1 MPKITGYKV
10 LNLSDS
16 IGTKV
21 EERID
26 NILSFYSCPLNLD
39 VEYFL
44 RNKAKEFSK
53 QRIASTYLVF
63 TSYKNEPVLV
73 GYFTL
78 AQKTLVI
85 PRKTVSSESFKKRV
99 NKFGEYNH
107 DLKGYVMS
115 LQLIAQLGKN
125 YKNHYNRLIS
135 GDELLKIACDQVS
148 QIQILSSGKF
158 TYIECED
165 KECLIDFYASNGF
178 RRIANRDLN
187 KCEEGIVTSKYL
199 VQMIKYIK

>member
-1 MPKITGYKV
+1 MPTITGYKI
-10 LNLSDS
+10 LNLRDA
-16 IGTKV
+16 IGSKV

-26 NILSFYSCPLNLD
+26 NMLSSYLCPLNPD

-44 RNKAKEFSK
+44 KGKAKEFSR

-63 TSYKNEPVLV
+63 TSYKENPVLV

-85 PRKTVSSESFKKRV
+85 PKKAISSETFKKRV

-107 DLKGYVMS
+107 DSKGYVLS

-125 YKNHYNRLIS
+125 YENGYNVLIS
-135 GDELLKIACDQVS
+135 GDELLKMACDQVAE
-148 QIQILSSGKF
+148 IQILSSGKF

-165 KECLIDFYASNGF
+165 EESLINFYASNGF
-178 RRIANRDLN
+178 RRIADRELN
-187 KCEEGIVTSKYL
+187 KSEEGIITSKYL